1 MAGQARGANPSKPL
15 DVLLIGCG
23 RASLAHVKALSYFEK
38 SGRLR
43 LAGLV
48 DRDLKAAEAIL
59 ASRKA
64 GFHRP
69 LLSQDLDSILSQH
82 PFDLA
87 VIATPP
93 RTHAALAHKALDAG
107 LHLVVEK
114 PLTLDEAEAR
124 SLVDRAKALDR
135 TLVIGFKWRY
145 IPGVKELRDLI
156 AQGTLGSPVY
166 GTVTTRW
173 GHDQAYY
180 DQADWFGT
188 WAAEGGALLNQ
199 SIHALDLMAWLM
211 DAKPLAATAL
221 LARQCHDME
230 AADFVSGTLTLEGN
244 RYLLLEG
251 TTNTHPDH
259 HEASFFLR
267 CEKGTVRASFA
278 GSKPSLSVT
287 ADDGRDYGKGLI
299 LGAVRRAI
307 KKEGWGLV
315 RHLGNP
321 YTFLYAD
328 LLEAI
333 REGRPPLA
341 PGQAGLDSL
350 LHALALL
357 QAGKEKRTVPYPAQD
372 FQIGDMVG
380 FFD

>member
-1 MAGQARGANPSKPL
+1 MVKKPEDKKAGPL

-23 RASLAHVKALSYFEK
+23 RASRDHVRALTYLEK
-38 SGRLR
+38 RGRMR

-48 DRDLKAAEAIL
+48 DRDLEAAKAIR

-64 GFHRP
+64 SLHQP
-69 LLSQDLDSILSQH
+69 LIDQDLDQILARH
-82 PFDLA
+82 PFQLA

-93 RTHAALAHKALDAG
+93 RTHASLAHKALEAG

-114 PLTLDEAEAR
+114 PLTLDAREAR
-124 SLVDRAKALDR
+124 ALVDRAKADDR
-135 TLVIGFKWRY
+135 ILVTGFKWRY
-145 IPGVKELRDLI
+145 IPGVKGIQDLI
-156 AQGTLGSPVY
+156 AQGLLGPPLY

-188 WAAEGGALLNQ
+188 WAAEGGALMNQ

-211 DAKPLAATAL
+211 GARPLEATAVI
-221 LARQCHDME
+221 ARQCHDME
-230 AADFVSGTLTLEGN
+230 AADFVTGTLTLEGN

-278 GSKPSLSVT
+278 GGKQTLSVT
-287 ADDGRDYGKGLI
+287 GDDGRQYGRRLI
-299 LGAVRRAI
+299 LGAVKEAI

-321 YTFLYAD
+321 YTFLYLD

-350 LHALALL
+350 LQALALL
-357 QAGKEKRTVPYPAQD
+357 KAAKEGRTVAYPPLD
-372 FQIGDMVG
+372 FDINDMAG